1 MTIPLD
7 SQAKDFQEQ
16 LRRRAAK
23 KKAVSMGSWKQRFAV
38 SKEKEKAQPQDVLT
52 SIYEQLNEIRTLL
65 TGVKPGASGPVTF
78 EVTERSSDGKIK
90 AFKVEQA

>member
-23 KKAVSMGSWKQRFAV
+23 KKSVAGAWQQRFAIAKGQEKSP
-38 SKEKEKAQPQDVLT
+38 SKDVLT
-52 SIYEQLNEIRTLL
+52 AIYEQLNEIRTLL
-65 TGVKPGASGPVTF
+65 GSGKPGTSGPVTF

-90 AFKVEQA
+90 AFKVGQV